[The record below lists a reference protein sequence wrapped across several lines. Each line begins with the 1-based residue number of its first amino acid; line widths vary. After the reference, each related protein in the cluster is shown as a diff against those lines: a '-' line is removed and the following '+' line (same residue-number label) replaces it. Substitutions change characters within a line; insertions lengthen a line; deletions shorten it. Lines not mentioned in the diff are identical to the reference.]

1 MAHPHQEPVREPCPH
16 CGESASLSA
25 RICPH
30 CKNGLLVQV
39 ELLRPLTD
47 GRLLH
52 QLGRSL
58 YRAGLGSIPVPRL
71 KASQPIV
78 VRDVTREQAAKTLEA
93 LNELGLPGATK
104 PTSKGFAIPWDR
116 LSKAPAVLAAAG
128 ALVLALAL
136 AVLFLGGSNDE
147 DEDVA
152 STPALAL
159 ESGTVSP
166 DTGADE
172 GDTPATPTP
181 SPLTTQQIAA
191 LASPSTVSLTC
202 GRQVGSGSFVEE
214 DLVISNAHVL
224 CPDDDRVTVHFSDG
238 RQANG
243 WVRERHRD
251 LDLVTVRVLGAA
263 AAPLPIGDAS
273 QLRPGDKIV
282 VIGTPH
288 GMDVTVHEGVVS
300 HMGRPM
306 FGAAYIQIDA
316 NINPGNSGGPVLNK
330 RGELVGVVTMQVQD
344 AAGLGF
350 ALPINYAYL
359 GSSPLFHA
367 SIEPS
372 KEWQLMVEEAE
383 EEERDQLEQFA
394 SVLRRPGLVHIEVR
408 SHVIQLVAM
417 MQSARTPGLG
427 RLDVAVE
434 KDGAVV
440 CRRRLEIIRWAHADN
455 PFTES
460 VPSASARQRW
470 LERHGVGEN
479 LWYGLAQLPFRDCSD
494 IDGRGHF
501 EIVLTNGATGY
512 DRKVLEVN

>member
-16 CGESASLSA
+16 CGESAALSA

-93 LNELGLPGATK
+93 LNDLGLPGATK

-306 FGAAYIQIDA
+306 FGAAYIQIEAIAHQVGLHGSGVLGVDQQRGLVEDRIPVVGHPLNA
-316 NINPGNSGGPVLNK
+316 NRRAIVVARRADELDGP
-330 RGELVGVVTMQVQD
+330 
-344 AAGLGF
+344 
-350 ALPINYAYL
+350 P
-359 GSSPLFHA
+359 PLFTGQGGEVLGEDDRGGHA
-367 SIEPS
+367 ACVVVRALEP
-372 KEWQLMVEEAE
+372 A
-383 EEERDQLEQFA
+383 
-394 SVLRRPGLVHIEVR
+394 
-408 SHVIQLVAM
+408 
-417 MQSARTPGLG
+417 
-427 RLDVAVE
+427 VAVG
-434 KDGAVV
+434 DDDDLLIG
-440 CRRRLEIIRWAHADN
+440 R
-455 PFTES
+455 
-460 VPSASARQRW
+460 ARQ
-470 LERHGVGEN
+470 LSPHVG
-479 LWYGLAQLPFRDCSD
+479 GS
-494 IDGRGHF
+494 
-501 EIVLTNGATGY
+501 
-512 DRKVLEVN
+512 